1 MLRSFF
7 AITLLA
13 TAAQAQTQT
22 RAPIR
27 QLGAIIA
34 KAPVTFDTLINVRGL
49 SDGRIIVNDAVGFK
63 LITLDPTFTRITV
76 WSDTSG
82 TTKNSYGTQPA
93 VMMPV
98 GGDSSVIIE
107 LRSRSLIMIDPQ
119 GNYGRV
125 FALPKTGDA
134 TAVML
139 STMYGG
145 GGIDP
150 TGRLVHFGNPGPVA
164 ISNQVLGC
172 GPTKPT
178 FTSDSVPLVRAN
190 FESRTVDTIAKLRFS
205 LMTADIIENPNQKGC
220 WQWRQKVDVFPYYG
234 DSWMLLPDGTV
245 AIVRQA
251 DYHIDWVALDGSKTS
266 SPKMPFDWRPIP
278 AEEKQRMIDSVAKI
292 QDSIAAARP
301 VPPNAPPGF
310 KPPPPPPV
318 VSATEIPDY
327 YPPTRLGTMK
337 LDFDGNLWIPPTT
350 SRDARDGLLYD
361 VVNRKG
367 EVIERVQLPSGRSI
381 ASFVPG
387 GRVVLRTRVGN
398 TVTLELAKVR

>member
-1 MLRSFF
+1 MIRSLSALTLF
-7 AITLLA
+7 ATV
-13 TAAQAQTQT
+13 AQAQTPAPA

-27 QLGAIIA
+27 PLGAIIA

-49 SDGRIIVNDAVGFK
+49 SDGRIVVNDAVGFK
-63 LITLDPTFTRITV
+63 LITLDPTFTKITV
-76 WSDTSG
+76 WSDTAG
-82 TTKNSYGTQPA
+82 TTKNNYGTQPA
-93 VMMPV
+93 VVMPV

-119 GNYGRV
+119 GNFGRV

-145 GGIDP
+145 AGIDP
-150 TGRLVHFGNPGPVA
+150 NGRLVHFGNPTRVA
-164 ISNQVLGC
+164 NPNLGC
-172 GPTKPT
+172 SPTKPA

-190 FESRTVDTIAKLRFS
+190 FESRTVDTIAKVRFS
-205 LMTADIIENPNQKGC
+205 LITADIIENPNQKGC
-220 WQWRQKVDVFPYYG
+220 WQWREKADVFPYYG
-234 DSWMLLPDGTV
+234 DVWMLLSDGTV
-245 AIVRQA
+245 AIVRQ
-251 DYHIDWVALDGSKTS
+251 DYHVDWIALDGTKTS
-266 SPKMPFDWRPIP
+266 SPKMPFDWRPISP
-278 AEEKQRMIDSVAKI
+278 EEKQRMIDSVTKI
-292 QDSIAAARP
+292 QDSITAARP
-301 VPPNAPPGF
+301 IPPTAPAGF
-310 KPPPPPPV
+310 KFPPTPV
-318 VSATEIPDY
+318 VGPTEIPDY

-367 EVIERVQLPSGRSI
+367 EVIERVQLPSGRVI
-381 ASFVPG
+381 AAFVPD

-398 TVTLELAKVR
+398 TITLELARVR